1 MVKRTSI
8 EERQLFYRDHL
19 AGKSYPRIATETGY
33 SQACVRYWCRRQWD
47 GGKIETKYQRPKQ
60 AILSRF
66 DPRVRY
72 AILRLRLKHPR
83 WGPNRIVFHLRKRT
97 SVRHLRLPSE
107 TQIGRYLHQWER
119 FRRKTRPELKRPR
132 PQQPTEVHQR
142 WQLDFKMGIAL
153 ESGELVNLHTV
164 CDPVGEACLGAQVF
178 PAGRVGSGPHKI
190 KFEQVQA
197 TLCYCFAHWKT
208 LPQEI
213 QTDGE
218 TDLVAERRTNDFP
231 KPFTLWLKGLG
242 IAHLVIRPG
251 RPTDQAEVERCHR
264 TINDYAIIGNEST
277 DLSTLQA
284 ILNQAV
290 VELARELPSQA
301 PGCSGQPP
309 GQAHPELLQP
319 GLTFSPEWEWAVFD
333 LQNVDQHL
341 AALCWT
347 RKVNK
352 SGQVKVAAKRYYI
365 GRIYAGQE
373 VEVRFDPA
381 TDISCFPIFSRPMS
395 NSKDNRSRVSPKPI

>member
-1 MVKRTSI
+1 
-8 EERQLFYRDHL
+8 
-19 AGKSYPRIATETGY
+19 
-33 SQACVRYWCRRQWD
+33 
-47 GGKIETKYQRPKQ
+47 
-60 AILSRF
+60 
-66 DPRVRY
+66 
-72 AILRLRLKHPR
+72 
-83 WGPNRIVFHLRKRT
+83 
-97 SVRHLRLPSE
+97 
-107 TQIGRYLHQWER
+107 
-119 FRRKTRPELKRPR
+119 
-132 PQQPTEVHQR
+132 
-142 WQLDFKMGIAL
+142 
-153 ESGELVNLHTV
+153 
-164 CDPVGEACLGAQVF
+164 
-178 PAGRVGSGPHKI
+178 
-190 KFEQVQA
+190 
-197 TLCYCFAHWKT
+197 

-242 IAHLVIRPG
+242 IEHLVIRPG

-264 TINDYAIIGNEST
+264 TINDYAIIGNERA

-290 VELARELPSQA
+290 IELARELPSQA

-319 GLTFSPEWEWAVFD
+319 LLTFSPEWEWAVFD
-333 LQNVDQHL
+333 LQNVDQYL
-341 AALCWT
+341 AELCWT

-373 VEVRFDPA
+373 VDVRFDPS
-381 TDISCFPIFSRPMS
+381 DRHFVFSNLQRPKVELKRQPIRDLTKADLIGFGHPQASLPPQQLPLPLADFSF
-395 NSKDNRSRVSPKPI
+395 SKGYVVKEQIGV